1 MPMLIVSASSV
12 NDSVMMMIIV
22 TFSEGF
28 CPDLDS
34 LLCMIYRDVQF
45 STNNTNASYQSLFP
59 VITIDQVS
67 KKRRF
72 VNLGKQI
79 FKFFQSKP

>member
-1 MPMLIVSASSV
+1 MLIVSASSV
-12 NDSVMMMIIV
+12 NDCVMMMIIV

-45 STNNTNASYQSLFP
+45 
-59 VITIDQVS
+59 
-67 KKRRF
+67 
-72 VNLGKQI
+72 
-79 FKFFQSKP
+79 

>member
-45 STNNTNASYQSLFP
+45 
-59 VITIDQVS
+59 
-67 KKRRF
+67 
-72 VNLGKQI
+72 
-79 FKFFQSKP
+79 